1 MYIKISNCDVF
12 IAMTAFF
19 QRNMHLS
26 SCHTNNHE
34 VGIDAMSVVY
44 FIRDVL
50 PLFKITHNRYN
61 APLFLKIH
69 ANMICK

>member
-1 MYIKISNCDVF
+1 
-12 IAMTAFF
+12 MTAFF

-50 PLFKITHNRYN
+50 PLFQIAHNRHN
-61 APLFLKIH
+61 ALTIFETHVCKISD
-69 ANMICK
+69 

>member
-12 IAMTAFF
+12 IARTAFF

-26 SCHTNNHE
+26 SCHTNTHE
-34 VGIDAMSVVY
+34 VGIDAMILFY

-50 PLFKITHNRYN
+50 PLFQIAHNRHN
-61 APLFLKIH
+61 APTIIKTHVYRIYD
-69 ANMICK
+69 